1 MQRVK
6 FEQSV
11 MYEQMRKRR
20 CLVID
25 VIKVNKSRYL
35 SFLEAIVAVTAHA
48 NYQTLKM
55 TLRFIFTFSL
65 N

>member
-6 FEQSV
+6 FDQSV
-11 MYEQMRKRR
+11 YEQMKKRR

-25 VIKVNKSRYL
+25 AMEVNKSRYL

-48 NYQTLKM
+48 NYPTLKM
-55 TLRFIFTFSL
+55 TLRFIFIFSL